1 MKGIGEKKM
10 NRLFGLLL
18 TLALLFS
25 AVPASAQLIE
35 DWENVS
41 VSVFWFDDAANT
53 QMVQAWPVPEDQ
65 VQHGYWVTLPAG
77 ALGKTIQLMIT
88 HPDYGYFFYFNNGTS
103 ETQWLLEDNAQDL
116 SDEYAMYIGYSYNGI
131 PQVTQIPDFIKLYA
145 STLQPPFE
153 TEGLP
158 GAELLGPETFAPGA
172 ELIVPEAPQGGVDLI
187 VPEAPQGGAEL
198 IVPDAPH
205 GSGAELLVPE
215 AKPAMASLL
224 VEYVHENGWLI
235 DSQTKVL
242 TPGEHWIYPESPL
255 TAGYDLRGDDHT
267 VVYVDNSGY
276 TQTASVTFYY
286 CDAEPPMV
294 EVITPQVTERPV
306 VEVIRPTATEEP
318 VTQITPVQNATI
330 TVRYLDDRG
339 TPIASD
345 QTVTLPGDGTHTIHP
360 DPAVIPAGYTAF
372 AGVDAAQVVV
382 RNGRA
387 NQASVSFYFQ
397 KPVQT
402 AAPVRTF
409 DVTIY
414 YYDTENREIA
424 PRATMTVQPGVHR
437 IEAPASILNNG
448 FELMSD
454 AVFDLTVYED
464 GSYDRAAEDVAFWY
478 RPAVT
483 LPTTTKVSVRYL
495 NESGQ
500 EIAAAHEVEL
510 AVGRSHR
517 VSPDALRVPT
527 GYEPDSA
534 EAIQVTVSAE
544 GYASPAVV
552 NFVFGLRREGTDAP
566 AGQRIDRYG
575 IVNAKVRFRTE
586 PYSTSNKTIIREV
599 PKGGAVYMV
608 ANEYNNKGE
617 LWTQVIIDNRAGYMQ
632 TKFIDMLTQEASDL
646 HARSVGAT
654 PVPTF
659 TPAPTPTPTP
669 TEVFVEYITPVPVTP
684 TPAAS
689 YAVANWGTGIRTGTG
704 SSDYIMDWLEQ
715 DELVMVGGQYDDS
728 QTRNT
733 WCYIRTLDGV
743 AGYVQLSALR
753 MVSQWEAD
761 WYREQWEQQHAA
773 PSPTELI
780 TNTPEPEQEQGYAYV
795 LIPNTYLRQMASDS
809 ASIMGQLGAGE
820 IVYIRGQQFV
830 SGAKWHSVN
839 WNNKWGYIRSEFLK
853 MMTPEQVD
861 LYFDQLYATPTPT
874 ATPTSRPG
882 TAMMSG
888 YGYVNGDAVRLRSE
902 ASTASSSNTLMS
914 LNRYAMCMVLDTVNV
929 GGQRWY
935 HVRFSRTEG
944 YVHSA
949 YFVEMNAQEFEEF
962 LRSDRYQQGLRNNG
976 NPQDADDVGVQG
988 SGGLTSGEDELLDD
1002 YYQSGA
1008 QQSPTHA
1015 PYVPPAST
1023 ITNPTSTPTRKPGT
1037 GYTGSYFPVETPV
1050 VTGGAGL
1057 GESSAELPLP
1067 GETVGTI
1074 VPPQSTGG
1082 TPSDGIG
1089 GGSPLAAIIVVALLA
1104 VAGVGV
1110 IAVVQ
1115 HQRKRR
1121 RIAMRAAQRRA
1132 QQARSSAQGAYNRIG
1147 TYFPQQ
1153 SAAYAPQPTASQTS
1167 AQAQQ
1172 NPLPVYGGSSA
1183 AQPQHP
1189 QPAVVDAQPAP
1200 SAPQRP
1206 YARQNQPVG
1215 SPQQSTQPR
1224 VGRRTAYQQ
1233 ALTAQQQN
1241 QNKQNP

>member
-1 MKGIGEKKM
+1 MKGIGVKKKTV
-10 NRLFGLLL
+10 RLLSALL
-18 TLALLFS
+18 TLALLLT
-25 AVPASAQLIE
+25 AVPASAQMIT

-41 VSVFWFDDAANT
+41 VSVFWFDEANST

-65 VQHGYWVTLPAG
+65 VQHGYWVTLPAE

-88 HPDYGYFFYFNNGTS
+88 HPDYGYFFYLNNGTP

-116 SDEYAMYIGYSYNGI
+116 SDEYAMYVGYSYNGI
-131 PQVTQIPDFIKLYA
+131 PQVTQIPDFIKLYV
-145 STLQPPFE
+145 STLQPPFAVD
-153 TEGLP
+153 GMQ
-158 GAELLGPETFAPGA
+158 GAELLGPETFVPGA
-172 ELIVPEAPQGGVDLI
+172 ELVVPEV
-187 VPEAPQGGAEL
+187 PQGGAEL
-198 IVPDAPH
+198 IVPDSSQ
-205 GSGAELLVPE
+205 GSGAGLLVPE
-215 AKPAMASLL
+215 QKQAMASLL
-224 VEYVHENGWLI
+224 VEYMHEDGWPI

-242 TPGEHWIYPESPL
+242 VPGEHWICPESAL
-255 TAGYDLRGDDHT
+255 TDAYDLLGDDYA

-276 TQTASVTFYY
+276 TQTASVTFWYR
-286 CDAEPPMV
+286 DAEPPMV

-318 VTQITPVQNATI
+318 VTQITPAQNAAI
-330 TVRYLDDRG
+330 TVKYLDSRSYERIV
-339 TPIASD
+339 PD
-345 QTVTLPGDGTHTIHP
+345 QTVELPNGTHTIQP
-360 DPAVIPAGYTAF
+360 DPAVVPEGYTAI
-372 AGVDAAQVVV
+372 AGTDVATVVV
-382 RNGRA
+382 RNGKA

-397 KPVQT
+397 RPVQT
-402 AAPVRTF
+402 AAPVRSY

-414 YYDTENREIA
+414 YYDTDNREIA
-424 PRATMTVQPGVHR
+424 PRGTMTVQPGTHR
-437 IEAPASILNNG
+437 IEAPASILANG
-448 FELMSD
+448 YELVSD
-454 AVFDLTVYED
+454 AVFELTVYAD
-464 GSYDRAAEDVAFWY
+464 GTYDRAAEDVGFWY
-478 RPAVT
+478 RPAVV
-483 LPTTTKVSVRYL
+483 LPTTAKVSVRYL
-495 NESGQ
+495 NENGQ
-500 EIAAAHEVEL
+500 EIAAAHETEL
-510 AVGRSHR
+510 AVGMTHT
-517 VSPDALRVPT
+517 VHPDVLRVPT
-527 GYEPDSA
+527 AYDSASA
-534 EAIQVTVSAE
+534 EAVQVTVSAE
-544 GYASPAVV
+544 GYASPSVV
-552 NFVFGLRREGTDAP
+552 NFVFGLRREEYDAP

-575 IVNAKVRFRTE
+575 ITNAKVRFRTE
-586 PYSTSNKTIIREV
+586 PYATSNKTIIREV
-599 PKGGAVYMV
+599 PKGSAVYMM
-608 ANEYNNKGE
+608 ANEYNDKGE
-617 LWTQVIIDNRAGYMQ
+617 MWTQVIIDNRAGYMQ

-704 SSDYIMDWLEQ
+704 EGERILHWLEQ
-715 DELVMVGGQYDDS
+715 DELVVVGGQYYDS
-728 QTRNT
+728 QTQNT
-733 WCYIRTLDGV
+733 WCYIRTLDDV
-743 AGYVQLSALR
+743 TGYVQLSALR

-820 IVYIRGQQFV
+820 IVYIRGQQYV

-839 WNNKWGYIRSEFLK
+839 WNNKWGYIRSEFLQ

-861 LYFDQLYATPTPT
+861 LYFQQLYATPTPT
-874 ATPTSRPG
+874 PTQTPTSRPG
-882 TAMMSG
+882 TTMMSG

-902 ASTASSSNTLMS
+902 ASTASSSRTLMS
-914 LNRYAMCMVLDTVNV
+914 LNRYAMCMVLDTVNA
-929 GGQRWY
+929 GGQKWY
-935 HVRFSRTEG
+935 HVSFARTEG

-949 YFVEMNAQEFEEF
+949 YFVEMTTNEFEEF

-976 NPQDADDVGVQG
+976 LLQDADNVGVQG
-988 SGGLTSGEDELLDD
+988 SGGLTSGEDELLDE

-1037 GYTGSYFPVETPV
+1037 GYNGSYFPVETPV

-1057 GESSAELPLP
+1057 GESSSELPLP

-1082 TPSDGIG
+1082 NASDGNG
-1089 GGSPLAAIIVVALLA
+1089 GGSPLAAIIVIALLA

-1132 QQARSSAQGAYNRIG
+1132 QQARSSATGAYNRIG

-1153 SAAYAPQPTASQTS
+1153 SAAYAPQPAASQT
-1167 AQAQQ
+1167 ATQTQQ
-1172 NPLPVYGGSSA
+1172 GPLPVYGGSSA
-1183 AQPQHP
+1183 AQTQHP
-1189 QPAVVDAQPAP
+1189 QPAVVDAQGVP
-1200 SAPQRP
+1200 APQRP
-1206 YARQNQPVG
+1206 YARQNQPAAG
-1215 SPQQSTQPR
+1215 SQQSTQPR

-1233 ALTAQQQN
+1233 ALAAQQQN
-1241 QNKQNP
+1241 QNNQNP

>member
-1 MKGIGEKKM
+1 MKGIGEKKIV
-10 NRLFGLLL
+10 RLLSALL
-18 TLALLFS
+18 TLALLLT
-25 AVPASAQLIE
+25 AVPASAQMIT

-41 VSVFWFDDAANT
+41 VSVFWFDDAGNT

-131 PQVTQIPDFIKLYA
+131 PQVTQIPDFIKLYV
-145 STLQPPFE
+145 STIQPPFE

-158 GAELLGPETFAPGA
+158 GPELLGPETFVPGA
-172 ELIVPEAPQGGVDLI
+172 ELIVPEVPQGGVDLI
-187 VPEAPQGGAEL
+187 VPEAPQGGADL

-224 VEYVHENGWLI
+224 VEYMHEDGWPI

-255 TAGYDLRGDDHT
+255 TAGYDLRGDDYA

-276 TQTASVTFYY
+276 TQTASVTFWY

-294 EVITPQVTERPV
+294 EVIPPQETERPV

-318 VTQITPVQNATI
+318 VTQITPAQNATI
-330 TVRYLDDRG
+330 TVKYLDSR
-339 TPIASD
+339 TYEKIAPD
-345 QTVTLPGDGTHTIHP
+345 QTVTLQGDGTHTLQP
-360 DPAVIPAGYTAF
+360 DPAVVPEGYTSF
-372 AGVDAAQVVV
+372 SGMDSVQVIV

-387 NQASVSFYFQ
+387 IQESVGFYFQ

-402 AAPVRTF
+402 AAPVRSY

-424 PRATMTVQPGVHR
+424 PRGTMTVQPGVHR
-437 IEAPASILNNG
+437 IEAPASILANG
-448 FELMSD
+448 YELASD
-454 AVFDLTVYED
+454 AVFDLTVYAD

-478 RPAVT
+478 RPAVV
-483 LPTTTKVSVRYL
+483 LPTTAKVSVRYL

-510 AVGRSHR
+510 EVGRSHT
-517 VSPDALRVPT
+517 VHPDVLRVPT
-527 GYEPDSA
+527 AYDAASA
-534 EAIQVTVSAE
+534 EAVQVTVSAE
-544 GYASPAVV
+544 GYASPSVV
-552 NFVFGLRREGTDAP
+552 NFVFGLRREEDDAP

-586 PYSTSNKTIIREV
+586 PYATSNKTIIREV
-599 PKGGAVYMV
+599 PKGGAVYML
-608 ANEYNNKGE
+608 ANEYNDKGE

-715 DELVMVGGQYDDS
+715 DELVMVGGQYYDS

-733 WCYIRTLDGV
+733 WCYIRTLNGV

-820 IVYIRGQQFV
+820 IVYIRGQQYV

-839 WNNKWGYIRSEFLK
+839 WNNKWGYIRSEFLQ

-861 LYFDQLYATPTPT
+861 LYFEQLYATPTPT

-882 TAMMSG
+882 TTMMSG

-902 ASTASSSNTLMS
+902 ASTASSSSTLMS

-976 NPQDADDVGVQG
+976 NPQDADDMGVQG

-1057 GESSAELPLP
+1057 GESSSELPLP

-1082 TPSDGIG
+1082 TPSDGNG
-1089 GGSPLAAIIVVALLA
+1089 GGSPLAAIIVIALLA

-1121 RIAMRAAQRRA
+1121 RIALRAAQRRA
-1132 QQARSSAQGAYNRIG
+1132 QAARSNAANRPHAG
-1147 TYFPQQ
+1147 QMQNRTGMYPQQ
-1153 SAAYAPQPTASQTS
+1153 PSQYGYQNTYQQ
-1167 AQAQQ
+1167 QAQQ
-1172 NPLPVYGGSSA
+1172 PYRAYQADNAGQYAEPE
-1183 AQPQHP
+1183 
-1189 QPAVVDAQPAP
+1189 
-1200 SAPQRP
+1200 RP
-1206 YARQNQPVG
+1206 YARKSDSGEAPDSQNAEAPR
-1215 SPQQSTQPR
+1215 R

-1233 ALTAQQQN
+1233 ALAEQQRNAKDEN
-1241 QNKQNP
+1241 Q